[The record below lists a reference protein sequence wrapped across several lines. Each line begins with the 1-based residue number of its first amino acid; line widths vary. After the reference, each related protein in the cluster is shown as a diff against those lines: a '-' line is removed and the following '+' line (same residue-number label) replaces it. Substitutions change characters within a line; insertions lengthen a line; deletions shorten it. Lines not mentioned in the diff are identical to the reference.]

1 MNDSTGY
8 NRLKN
13 ENSLYLKQH
22 ADNPIHWYPWG
33 PEAILKAKEQNKPIF
48 LSIGYSSCHWCHVM
62 AHETFNND
70 LAAEVINQNYIAIKV
85 DREEHP
91 DIDSY
96 YQQAAQMFG
105 KNGGWPLSVFLLP
118 DLRPFFVGTYFPLN
132 SAENVGP
139 GFIDISR
146 ELARAFKE
154 DQNQVLEN
162 AEKVFSHIISSP
174 NISERVKFEGHFPS
188 PIAIM
193 QATKE
198 LRDEKN
204 GGFGAAPKFP
214 QFSFYEWA
222 LEQMLEGMIPKEHG
236 EFIIKSLEN
245 MIFGGI
251 YDHARGGIHR
261 YSTDDQWLV
270 PHFEKMLY
278 DQAGFLKVL
287 TKLSLIYPA
296 PAVYDSI
303 IQTLEYLESEMQS
316 EAGYFFSAQDADSE
330 GMEGIYF
337 TFTEAEFED
346 ALNKADQE
354 DEKLSIN
361 MDKIKKWMNIKTN
374 GNFEHG
380 LNIITLNPDLKD
392 EIYQQENWD
401 LIRKARKA
409 LLAERSNRLPPA
421 TDNKGIASWNFMM
434 ISALADVI
442 QYNQIEFIKRKASA
456 LLNTILEKNYSAFLV
471 NSDQGM
477 RLRHVTTLPS
487 SHPYLEDFV
496 TFAESHLRMY
506 EISANPIFK
515 QNFKDTMDFITK
527 EFLDN
532 DKLLT
537 RAKFAND
544 YELYPNVEY
553 TLFDN
558 SFKSMVAS
566 YILLMKRAHILF
578 ADQDYLDDIKNLE
591 DKLAQVTLKFNPLG
605 AGEALRALTY
615 PIEAYRVIKAPKS
628 WIQDEKFLKFMP
640 FFLHRFV
647 IDYTDES
654 SEWQICNFR
663 ACELKGLGIDEFI
676 SALTPVNEGEQNG

>member
-1 MNDSTGY
+1 MNDSMNY

-13 ENSLYLKQH
+13 EKSLYLRQH
-22 ADNPIHWYPWG
+22 AENPIHWYPWG
-33 PEAILKAKEQNKPIF
+33 PEALIRAKEENKPIF

-62 AHETFNND
+62 AHETFENADAAD
-70 LAAEVINQNYIAIKV
+70 LLNKNFIAIKL
-85 DREEHP
+85 DREEFP

-118 DLRPFFVGTYFPLN
+118 DLRPFFVGTYFPLH
-132 SAENVGP
+132 SIENMGP
-139 GFIDISR
+139 GFIDITK
-146 ELARAFKE
+146 ELARAFKS
-154 DQNQVLEN
+154 DQEQVLEN
-162 AEKVFSHIISSP
+162 AHKVFSHITNSP
-174 NISERVKFEGHFPS
+174 TINDRVKFDGHFPS
-188 PIAIM
+188 PVAIM

-204 GGFGAAPKFP
+204 GGFGTAPKFP

-222 LEQMLEGMIPKEHG
+222 IEQMLEGMIPKEHG

-245 MIFGGI
+245 IIHGGI
-251 YDHARGGIHR
+251 YDHVRGGIHR
-261 YSTDDQWLV
+261 YSTDDQWLI

-278 DQAGFLKVL
+278 DQAGFLKVY
-287 TKLSLIYPA
+287 TKLSLLYPA
-296 PAVYDSI
+296 PAVYDAI
-303 IQTLEYLESEMQS
+303 IQTLEYIESELHC
-316 EAGYFFSAQDADSE
+316 EDGYFFSAQDADSE

-346 ALNKADQE
+346 ALNKVDQD
-354 DEKLSIN
+354 DEKLAVN
-361 MDKIKKWMNIKTN
+361 MEKIKKWMGITSA

-380 LNIITLNPDLKD
+380 LNIITLNPAYKD
-392 EIYQQENWD
+392 ELYQKENWD

-409 LLAERSNRLPPA
+409 LLSERSNRLPPA

-434 ISALADVI
+434 ISALSDVI
-442 QYNQIEFIKRKASA
+442 QYNQIDFIKRKAST
-456 LLNTILEKNYSAFLV
+456 LLSGILEKNYSAFLV
-471 NSDQGM
+471 NTDQGM

-506 EISANPIFK
+506 EISANPVFK
-515 QNFKDTMDFITK
+515 QNFKDTMEFITK
-527 EFLDN
+527 EFLEN

-537 RAKFAND
+537 RAKFATD

-553 TLFDN
+553 TFFDN
-558 SFKSMVAS
+558 SFKSMVAT
-566 YILLMKRAHILF
+566 YILLMKRAFILF
-578 ADQDYLDDIKNLE
+578 GEQNYLDEIKNIE
-591 DKLAQVTLKFNPLG
+591 DKLTQIVLKFNPLG

-615 PIEAYRVIKAPKS
+615 PIEAYRVVKAPKS
-628 WIQDEKFLKFMP
+628 WIQEDKFLKFMP

-647 IDYTDES
+647 IDYTEETN
-654 SEWQICNFR
+654 EWQICNFK

-676 SALTPVNEGEQNG
+676 MALTPVAEGEQNG

>member
-515 QNFKDTMDFITK
+515 QNLKIQWILSPKNFWITI
-527 EFLDN
+527 N
-532 DKLLT
+532 
-537 RAKFAND
+537 
-544 YELYPNVEY
+544 Y
-553 TLFDN
+553 
-558 SFKSMVAS
+558 
-566 YILLMKRAHILF
+566 
-578 ADQDYLDDIKNLE
+578 
-591 DKLAQVTLKFNPLG
+591 
-605 AGEALRALTY
+605 
-615 PIEAYRVIKAPKS
+615 
-628 WIQDEKFLKFMP
+628 
-640 FFLHRFV
+640 
-647 IDYTDES
+647 
-654 SEWQICNFR
+654 
-663 ACELKGLGIDEFI
+663 
-676 SALTPVNEGEQNG
+676 